1 MNDDTLLPRKLCM
14 KKQPTAFAP
23 VLSRAFSLAG
33 AVALLFGSS
42 AAHAQSLLELYESAR
57 NYDATYIGAKSLYEA
72 NLAKANQTL
81 GGILPSIVM
90 SATSTRTHYDL
101 SYDNPRTLPSTV
113 AIPTAR
119 NYGTKTAAVS
129 LTQPIYRPAAW
140 AAYRQGGPLLQQAA
154 AQYEAAEQDLM
165 VRVSQ
170 AYFDVLNSEDTL
182 SFVKAQ
188 KQAVGEQLAA
198 AKRNFEVGAATI
210 TGVRDA
216 QARFDLTSAQEI
228 AAENDVRVKRLAL
241 DLVVGQ
247 QNTQPKRL
255 ATTQTQLVNA
265 PKEDLQT
272 WVNTSE
278 STNPGVRQSKLALEV
293 ARLEVDKAVA
303 GHKPTLDAQVVSSRT
318 RNIDGNAVST
328 YDSHVF
334 SPYAQL
340 TFSMPLFSGL
350 STMYR
355 VRETKALEDKAQ
367 ADFEAAKRNT
377 AQATRSAYLGLL
389 AGLSQVKAYEA
400 AEASSQ
406 SSLDANK
413 LGYSVGVNINID
425 VLNAQSQ
432 LFQTKR
438 DLAKARYDV
447 LVGSLKLR
455 QAAGTL
461 TPQDLQPINALL
473 AP

>member
-1 MNDDTLLPRKLCM
+1 MPG
-14 KKQPTAFAP
+14 FS
-23 VLSRAFSLAG
+23 SRWMSPLAM
-33 AVALLFGSS
+33 AAALLMGSS
-42 AAHAQSLLELYESAR
+42 TVQAQSLVELYEAAR
-57 NYDATYIGAKSLYEA
+57 TNDAAFIGAKSQFEA

-81 GGILPSIVM
+81 GGILPNIALT
-90 SATSTRTHYDL
+90 ATATRTHFEQTYDK
-101 SYDNPRTLPSTV
+101 PQILPNTI
-113 AIPTAR
+113 AAATQR
-119 NYGTKTAAVS
+119 NYGTKSGAVT
-129 LTQPIYRPAAW
+129 LTQPLYRPAAW

-154 AQYEAAEQDLM
+154 ALFEAAEQDLL

-255 ATTQTQLVNA
+255 AAGQTKLVDA
-265 PKEDLQT
+265 PKEDLQA
-272 WVNTSE
+272 WVATSE
-278 STNPGVRQSKLALEV
+278 STSPAVRQAQLALEV

-303 GHKPTLDAQVVSSRT
+303 GHKPTLDAQVVSART
-318 RNIDGNAVST
+318 RNIDGSAVSP

-334 SPYAQL
+334 SPYAQVTL
-340 TFSMPLFSGL
+340 SIPIFSGL
-350 STMYR
+350 TTMYK

-367 ADFEAAKRNT
+367 ADFDAAKRNT
-377 AQATRSAYLGLL
+377 AQAARTAYLSLL

-461 TPQDLQPINALL
+461 TPQDLLPINALL

>member
-1 MNDDTLLPRKLCM
+1 MTSKRVSSFPRLR
-14 KKQPTAFAP
+14 PLT
-23 VLSRAFSLAG
+23 V
-33 AVALLFGSS
+33 AVALLWGS
-42 AAHAQSLLELYESAR
+42 AGAQAQSLVELYDAAR
-57 NYDATYIGAKSLYEA
+57 NYDAGFISAKSLFEA

-81 GGILPSIVM
+81 GGILPNIALT
-90 SATSTRTHYDL
+90 ATVTRTHYDL
-101 SYDNPRTLPSTV
+101 TYDKPQTLPANVTIPTPRT
-113 AIPTAR
+113 
-119 NYGTKTAAVS
+119 YGTQTGAVS

-140 AAYRQGGPLLQQAA
+140 AAYRQGGHLLQQAA

-170 AYFDVLNSEDTL
+170 AYFDVLTSEDTL

-228 AAENDVRVKRLAL
+228 AAENDLRVKRLAL

-255 ATTQTQLVNA
+255 AQAQNKLVDA

-272 WVNTSE
+272 WVSTSE
-278 STNPGVRQSKLALEV
+278 SSSPAVRQAQLALEV

-303 GHKPTLDAQVVSSRT
+303 GHKPTIDAQLVSSRT
-318 RNIDGNAVST
+318 RNIDGTAISPSDT
-328 YDSHVF
+328 HVF
-334 SPYAQL
+334 SPYAQVVM
-340 TFSMPLFSGL
+340 SVPIFSGL
-350 STMYR
+350 TTMYR
-355 VRETKALEDKAQ
+355 VRETKALEDKAV
-367 ADFEAAKRNT
+367 ADFDAAKRNT
-377 AQATRSAYLGLL
+377 AQATRTAYLGLV

-447 LVGSLKLR
+447 LLSSLKLR

-461 TPQDLQPINALL
+461 TPQDLLPINALL